1 MKKLFLIIFGVLL
14 FASSAKAINPTYRGF
29 GEIYTGYAVPSNN
42 YYFESGPMF
51 GLSTSHGV
59 SLIEGLFVG
68 VGIDGAISFFKCGRP
83 DKYGNL
89 DSDYSGFFAA
99 FAESRYN
106 ILRTKRVSPF
116 VGLRLGG
123 GYTGYDEVAGIYF
136 SPAVGCTF
144 NFTKKF
150 GMDVSLGYTL
160 FGGDKGEDEDSYYND
175 YAGNINCVT
184 FRVGVHF

>member
-1 MKKLFLIIFGVLL
+1 MKKLLMLISGILL
-14 FASSAKAINPTYRGF
+14 CTSSAIAISPTYKGY
-29 GEIYTGYAVPSNN
+29 GELYSGYAVPSNN
-42 YYFESGPMF
+42 NYYDAGPMF

-59 SLIEGLFVG
+59 TLIDGLFVG
-68 VGIDGAISFFKCGRP
+68 VGIDAAVTYYT
-83 DKYGNL
+83 YGDTNRYGEQ
-89 DSDYSGFFAA
+89 STDYSGLFAA

-123 GYTGYDEVAGIYF
+123 GYTGYDEVAGFYF

-144 NFTKKF
+144 NFTKNF
-150 GMDVSLGYTL
+150 GMDVSLGYSL
-160 FGGDKGEDEDSYYND
+160 FTGDNGDDDSYYYNE
-175 YAGNINCVT
+175 YAGNINCVS